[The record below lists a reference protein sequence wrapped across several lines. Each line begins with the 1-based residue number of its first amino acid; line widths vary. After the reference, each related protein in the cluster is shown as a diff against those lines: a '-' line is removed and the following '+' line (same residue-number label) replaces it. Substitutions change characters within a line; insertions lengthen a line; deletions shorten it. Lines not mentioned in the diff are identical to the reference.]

1 MWTESPPAVENGS
14 KKHIAWFEKIQRA
27 DREHMST
34 KDDALKHLRLATD
47 NAENEFREGQWEAID
62 HIVNQRGKVLC
73 VQRTGWGKSMV
84 YFISAKLMRAQGA
97 GVTLIISPLL
107 ALMRNQIEAA
117 QRLGLRALT
126 VNSTNPEDWNEVR
139 NELLA
144 DHVDLL
150 LISPERLANDAFVAG
165 TLQPI
170 ASRIG
175 LLVIDEAHC
184 ISDWGHDFRPDY
196 RRIGQVLARLPA
208 NIAVLAT
215 TATANSRVE
224 KDVAAQLGG
233 AVAVQRGPL
242 IRESLALQNIR
253 LPGPADRLA
262 WLADR
267 IPELPGSGIV
277 YALTTRDADRVADW
291 LRRNGVDA
299 HAYHAGKTDEERQG
313 LEQALLTNSLKCLVA
328 TTALGMGYDKPDLTF
343 VIHYQTPGN
352 VVAYYQQ
359 VGRAGRAIPAAY
371 GVLLS
376 GEEEDEINA
385 YFRDSAFPPE
395 WQVNRILEALE
406 GADEGLKVREME
418 RAVNLRQSQIE
429 KVLKLLVV
437 EPQSPVMRIEGTW
450 YRTPNP
456 YQLDRERIAH
466 LTEQREAE
474 WAQMKLYLTNER
486 CLMQFLAEALDDSN
500 AHACGRCAVCLGQP
514 VLPIGT
520 QRTTQIEA
528 QKFVRHSEMPLEL
541 KKQWDLA
548 AFAAYQTE
556 YGWNKQNIPM
566 ALRGEE
572 GRVLSRW
579 GEPVWGELVSHG
591 KAHGRFDDELVDAAV
606 DLIRNRWGESTPVA
620 WVTCIPSNRHP
631 NLVPDFAARLAAAL
645 GVPFRAVI
653 QKTRETEPQKN
664 MENRFH
670 QCHNL
675 DGAFTIQQVEGT
687 DEAVLLVD
695 DVVDSAWTLT
705 LAAALLRQSGTVA
718 VYPFALATT
727 NAK

>member
-1 MWTESPPAVENGS
+1 M
-14 KKHIAWFEKIQRA
+14 Q
-27 DREHMST
+27 T
-34 KDDALKHLRLATD
+34 KTDALTLLRAAMASTEVD
-47 NAENEFREGQWEAID
+47 FREGQWEAID

-84 YFISAKLMRAQGA
+84 YFVSAKLMRAQGTGA
-97 GVTLIISPLL
+97 TLIISPLL

-126 VNSTNPEDWNEVR
+126 VNSTNREDWDRVR
-139 NELLA
+139 SALLA
-144 DHVDLL
+144 DQVDLL
-150 LISPERLANDAFVAG
+150 LISPERLANDEFVAG

-170 ASRIG
+170 AARIG

-196 RRIGQVLARLPA
+196 RRIGQVLARLPD

-215 TATANSRVE
+215 TATANHRVE
-224 KDVAAQLGG
+224 QDVAAQLGG
-233 AVAVQRGPL
+233 SVEVQRGPL
-242 IRESLALQNIR
+242 IRDSLALQNITM
-253 LPGPADRLA
+253 PGPADRLA
-262 WLADR
+262 WLANH

-277 YALTTRDADRVADW
+277 YTLTTRDADRVAEW
-291 LRRNGVDA
+291 LRLDGVDA
-299 HAYHAGKTDEERQG
+299 QAYHSGKSDEERQA
-313 LEQALLTNSLKCLVA
+313 LEQALLANDIKCLVA

-359 VGRAGRAIPAAY
+359 VGRAGRAIPAAF

-376 GEEEDEINA
+376 GEEEDDINT

-395 WQVNRILEALE
+395 WRVNRILEALE
-406 GADEGLKVREME
+406 AADDGLKVRELE

-437 EPQSPVMRIEGTW
+437 EPLSPVVRIEGSW

-456 YQLDRERIAH
+456 YQLDSQRIAH
-466 LTEQREAE
+466 LTEQREME
-474 WAQMKLYLTNER
+474 WRQMKDYLGNES
-486 CLMQFLAEALDDSN
+486 CLMQFLAKALDDPN
-500 AHACGRCAVCLGQP
+500 ASACGRCAVCLKHP
-514 VLPIGT
+514 VLSVEL
-520 QRTTQIEA
+520 QRTTHIEA

-541 KKQWDLA
+541 KKQWDVSALTN
-548 AFAAYQTE
+548 YQAE
-556 YGWNKQNIPM
+556 FGWRKQNIPM
-566 ALRGEE
+566 ELRGED

-579 GEPVWGELVSHG
+579 GEPVWGELVAHG
-591 KAHGRFDDELVDAAV
+591 KAQGHFDDELVAASV
-606 DLIRNRWGESTPVA
+606 ELIRNRWGEAKSVA
-620 WVTCIPSNRHP
+620 WVTCIPSTRHP
-631 NLVPDFAARLAAAL
+631 NLVPEFAARLAAAL

-653 QKTRETEPQKN
+653 SKSRETEPQKN
-664 MENRFH
+664 MENRYH
-670 QCHNL
+670 QCNNL
-675 DGAFTIQQVEGT
+675 DGAFTVQPEAGT
-687 DEAVLLVD
+687 NEAVLLVD

-705 LAAALLRQSGTVA
+705 LAAVLLRQAGTAA

-727 NAK
+727 ATK